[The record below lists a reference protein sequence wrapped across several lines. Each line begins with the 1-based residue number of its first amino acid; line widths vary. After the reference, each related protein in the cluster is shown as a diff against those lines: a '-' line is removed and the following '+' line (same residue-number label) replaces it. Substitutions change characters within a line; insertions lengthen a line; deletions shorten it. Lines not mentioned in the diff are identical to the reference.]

1 MKHSYGRPPT
11 RRLVFWAGLG
21 FVLAVLL
28 APLPGYWFQA
38 TAVAETSANPPA
50 EFWRQVRQGVSGYS
64 AVTGPEAAVLI
75 QNGGEN
81 WRALRNGPVS
91 VYGAWIMAGMLLVIG
106 LYFLVKGRV
115 RIDNGRSGLVVS
127 RWDVFD
133 RVVHWWIT
141 VLFLILAVTGL
152 SLLFG
157 RTVLIPLLGKDAFA
171 AYAGFAKD
179 VHNYLGPFFAVGLVL
194 AILKWRRINLFNRAD
209 MTWLAQGGGMI
220 GSAHVPAGQLNA
232 GEKVLFWLVTLLGL
246 AVVVSGLVLNF
257 PNFGQTR
264 DTMQLYHLIHVATAI
279 PLIALIF
286 GHIYMATLGTEGA
299 LEGMI
304 DGRVDARWAQ
314 QHHDL
319 WYRELLAKGV
329 KPEPVEPGVRTA
341 PAQPRLT

>member
-1 MKHSYGRPPT
+1 MPYVDDRPRGR
-11 RRLVFWAGLG
+11 RWRFGAGLG
-21 FVLAVLL
+21 LLLTALL
-28 APLPGYWFQA
+28 APLPGGGLQA
-38 TAVAETSANPPA
+38 AAADTAANPQA
-50 EFWRQVRQGVSGYS
+50 EFWRQVRQGDSGYTAVSG
-64 AVTGPEAAVLI
+64 PETAVLI
-75 QNGGEN
+75 HNGGQN
-81 WRALRNGPVS
+81 WRALRNGPVT
-91 VYGAWIMAGMLLVIG
+91 VWGAWILAGMALLTG
-106 LYFLVKGRV
+106 GYYLVKGRV
-115 RIDNGRSGLVVS
+115 RIEHGRSGLTVP
-127 RWDVFD
+127 RWDRFD

-194 AILKWRRINLFNRAD
+194 AILKWLRINLFNRAD
-209 MTWLAQGGGMI
+209 MTWLAKGGGMI
-220 GSAHVPAGQLNA
+220 GAAHVPAGQLNA
-232 GEKVLFWLVTLLGL
+232 GEKILFWLVTLLGL
-246 AVVVSGLVLNF
+246 AVTVSGLVLNF

-264 DTMQLYHLIHVATAI
+264 DTMQLYHLIHVATAL
-279 PLIALIF
+279 PLIALML

-304 DGRVDARWAQ
+304 HGRVDARWAQ

-329 KPEPVEPGVRTA
+329 KPEPVAAEGQTG